1 MLSIVFKVVVVIIG
15 QGLTS
20 YSGSLQAITC
30 RAHYFY
36 IVFSY
41 FCFNVAELSGC
52 DRDCIAHKD
61 ENIIWSL
68 VEKVSLLLP

>member
-1 MLSIVFKVVVVIIG
+1 MLNIVFKVVVVIIG

-20 YSGSLQAITC
+20 YSGSLQAITR

-52 DRDCIAHKD
+52 DRT
-61 ENIIWSL
+61 
-68 VEKVSLLLP
+68 VLPIKMKISSGLW